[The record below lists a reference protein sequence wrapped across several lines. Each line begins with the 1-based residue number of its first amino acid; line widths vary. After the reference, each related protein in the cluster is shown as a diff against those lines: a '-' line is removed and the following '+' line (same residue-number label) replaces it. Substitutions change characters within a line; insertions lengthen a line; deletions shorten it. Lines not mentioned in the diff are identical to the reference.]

1 MVCKFT
7 DYCCKF
13 AVVKKNFVMSIS
25 ENIKHYTSLMPSST
39 KLIAV
44 SKTKPVEDLL
54 QAYQAG
60 QRLFGENKAL
70 EMKDKHVV
78 LPKDIDWHFIGHLQT
93 NKVKYIVP
101 FVRMIHSIDSIKLLN
116 EVNKEAKKCNR
127 VVDCL
132 LQVDIAHEETKFGM
146 DESELRQVLSSEQF
160 ANFENV
166 RICGLM
172 GIGSITDE
180 MEQTRKEFHHL
191 KEVFDQIKE
200 EFFANQDSF
209 SEISMGMSNDYEIA
223 ISEGSTMVRIGS
235 SIFGLRDYTTKN

>member
-1 MVCKFT
+1 M
-7 DYCCKF
+7 
-13 AVVKKNFVMSIS
+13 
-25 ENIKHYTSLMPSST
+25 
-39 KLIAV
+39 
-44 SKTKPVEDLL
+44 
-54 QAYQAG
+54 
-60 QRLFGENKAL
+60 
-70 EMKDKHVV
+70 
-78 LPKDIDWHFIGHLQT
+78 
-93 NKVKYIVP
+93 
-101 FVRMIHSIDSIKLLN
+101 
-116 EVNKEAKKCNR
+116 
-127 VVDCL
+127 
-132 LQVDIAHEETKFGM
+132 DIAHEETKFGM

-191 KEVFDQIKE
+191 KGVFDQIKE